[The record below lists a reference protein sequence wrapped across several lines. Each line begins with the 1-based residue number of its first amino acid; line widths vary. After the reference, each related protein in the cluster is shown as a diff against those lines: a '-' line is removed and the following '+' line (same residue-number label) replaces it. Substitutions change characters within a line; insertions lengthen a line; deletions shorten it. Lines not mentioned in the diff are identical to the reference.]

1 MFLKFVGFVALCAV
15 FLVFIGFN
23 LENKCD
29 ISFGFTK
36 LSDVPVFFT
45 AFASFVL
52 GLLASVPIAISI
64 RLKKNRKQSIQ
75 AAKRAE
81 KNRAKA
87 GGSSREEALWEK
99 AEPEEKSSY
108 KDASYKDDG
117 TYGID

>member
-1 MFLKFVGFVALCAV
+1 MVLKFIAFVALCAV

-29 ISFGFTK
+29 ISFGFVR
-36 LSDVPVFFT
+36 LPDVPVFLT

-64 RLKKNRKQSIQ
+64 RIKKSRKRSEESRSGKK
-75 AAKRAE
+75 AG
-81 KNRAKA
+81 KNRAK
-87 GGSSREEALWEK
+87 GKVDSQEDALQGK
-99 AEPEEKSSY
+99 AVPEEKESP
-108 KDASYKDDG
+108 YKDDG